1 MPLPPPLTTAEIDAL
16 TDSDRNRHILKLI
29 DVACIAD
36 AIQLGHWHI
45 IHRLK
50 EKDQI
55 RRYHLILS
63 ILPPEVT
70 ANWPNESQVTQ
81 ILDITDPDRRAL
93 EYQHHDFNPHLA
105 GVDVDML
112 TKVVAGLRVISV
124 TTMHQLAMVPV
135 EVILHITKEAIV
147 GSSLDPE
154 LHQRAITTFK
164 LLMVKVT
171 NYTLLYNSL
180 VDFIP
185 ELVRTELKQA

>member
-93 EYQHHDFNPHLA
+93 EYRRHDFNPHLA
-105 GVDVDML
+105 GIDVDML

-124 TTMHQLAMVPV
+124 TTMHQLAMTPV
-135 EVILHITKEAIV
+135 AVILHITKKAITD
-147 GSSLDPE
+147 GSLDPE
-154 LHQRAITTFK
+154 LHEKAVYTFK
-164 LLMVKVT
+164 QLMTRIT
-171 NYTLLYNSL
+171 NYIVLYNSL
-180 VDFIP
+180 VEFIP
-185 ELVRTELKQA
+185 ELVRAELKQA